1 MTTETTRA
9 LVHAFAEAL
18 DQRDWDAFAAVL
30 SPDVVYELPQTRER
44 IRGRDRYVQFN
55 AEYPGDWHVEPELV
69 LGDDHNGCLL
79 FRWSLDKTSM
89 LGVAFFEI
97 DGDRIVKV
105 TDFWPGPYDPPAGRE
120 QLVERF

>member
-1 MTTETTRA
+1 MTAETTRA

-55 AEYPGDWHVEPELV
+55 AEYPGNWHVEPELV
-69 LGDDHNGCLL
+69 LGEDHNGCLL
-79 FRWSLDKTSM
+79 FQRNTNRASVPRLSPI
-89 LGVAFFEI
+89 L
-97 DGDRIVKV
+97 R
-105 TDFWPGPYDPPAGRE
+105 
-120 QLVERF
+120 